1 MSWLNC
7 IVIYLLLS
15 EPFPVRLPVGPD
27 GGINEFSKA
36 ILNLDVEKVEILL
49 AHNPK
54 FATTEISFLDN
65 TGEIQ
70 DKSSKVTDS
79 PIVFVL
85 NAALLREDNNSPAGT
100 FLEFRCDLLE
110 RTLEIMKLLLDH
122 DADPNMK
129 AGGYALLHLAVSS
142 GDLQHVKT
150 LVEYGADINAL
161 TSLSFCGES
170 GSSALHLSVENEE
183 ISEYLVLKGAD
194 RNIRDSAGKQAWEYS
209 KSFRLRW
216 KLYPERISL
225 EKFSQLEM
233 KKLASKIKNEAPL
246 DHIPFGLDLNTTIE
260 IDGEDTTL
268 LELTIASSDVE
279 YAIHSSHL
287 LLCMGAKPSSTSCN
301 NANET
306 TSATDASL
314 TDRRLSCI
322 RSAVAAS
329 KRGLTY
335 LEYLQSF
342 ETSDVYLDP
351 IEQ

>member
-7 IVIYLLLS
+7 LVMCLLLS
-15 EPFPVRLPVGPD
+15 EPFPARLPVDPE
-27 GGINEFSKA
+27 GGISEFSKA
-36 ILNLDVEKVEILL
+36 ILNLDVEKVEVLL
-49 AHNPK
+49 TRNPK
-54 FATTEISFLDN
+54 FATTEISFQDN
-65 TGEIQ
+65 IGEIQ
-70 DKSSKVTDS
+70 DKSSKVTHS

-85 NAALLREDNNSPAGT
+85 KATRWRESNNSPAGT
-100 FLEFRCDLLE
+100 FLESRCDLLE

-122 DADPNMK
+122 DADPNSK
-129 AGGYALLHLAVSS
+129 AGVYTLLHLAVNS

-150 LVEYGADINAL
+150 LVEYGADINAR

-170 GSSALHLSVENEE
+170 GASALHLSVEDEE

-194 RNIRDSAGKQAWEYS
+194 RNIRDSVGKQAWEYS

-216 KLYPERISL
+216 KLYPEKISL

-233 KKLASKIKNEAPL
+233 KILARQIKKKAPL
-246 DHIPFGLDLNTTIE
+246 DHIPYGLDLNAAIE
-260 IDGEDTTL
+260 IDGEETTL
-268 LELTIASSDVE
+268 LDLTIASSDVE

-287 LLCMGAKPSSTSCN
+287 LLCMGAKPSSMTCN
-301 NANET
+301 NSRAS
-306 TSATDASL
+306 TSVTDASH

-322 RSAVAAS
+322 RTAVAAS

-342 ETSDVYLDP
+342 EH
-351 IEQ
+351 Q